1 MNPVGRQSK
10 PWATT
15 IWRKPTIVCSA
26 RVQAVLIPELTAADR
41 RRVIEELNAE
51 FEQNKALVGAAWLR
65 GGRNPTPA
73 QGTPRAIYADEALKE
88 GEPTL
93 DTVLRSADSTRT
105 TKHGIV
111 HCDDPFPRK

>member
-51 FEQNKALVGAAWLR
+51 FEQNKALLGAAGLV
-65 GGRNPTPA
+65 GGPIPTLD
-73 QGTPRAIYADEALKE
+73 QVMRRAIPADEALKK

-93 DTVLRSADSTRT
+93 DEILR
-105 TKHGIV
+105 
-111 HCDDPFPRK
+111 